1 MVENASVPTGEQTVQ
16 LLRSMSTYIN
26 SSMHLKENQIAK
38 DALSKL
44 ALEQRADHK
53 IVNKLTKDVE
63 HIKLQ
68 NGMYRQLIRS
78 LEKQLATTNSR
89 LGIPQTTR
97 HSYIDRISAVLDREE
112 RY

>member
-1 MVENASVPTGEQTVQ
+1 MNDRLRQAEDDIETYKRLGERMTESNFNLEMVENASVPTGEQTVQ

-38 DALSKL
+38 EALSKL

-63 HIKLQ
+63 HIKL
-68 NGMYRQLIRS
+68 
-78 LEKQLATTNSR
+78 
-89 LGIPQTTR
+89 
-97 HSYIDRISAVLDREE
+97 
-112 RY
+112 